1 MSAEVLS
8 GKGLAG
14 LIRQRA
20 QEEAHALDHQG
31 VRPTVAVVV
40 ATDDESTHWYVR
52 SIERA
57 AERAGIDCRIVDLG
71 HDATVLRGEAS
82 AVTSNRLEL
91 MAAAQVLA
99 ALPERA
105 TVDWRGGSDY
115 LREGASKWLDGWR
128 RRGWRTSGGE
138 PVKNADLWQRLQA
151 PLAARRIRFRPATEA
166 DREDLATLARVVKE
180 RLDGG
185 GR

>member
-1 MSAEVLS
+1 MALPDTVPYIGWSWDDLAFLALAGVMLGAALLTVLGRDIIRSGLWLVLS
-8 GKGLAG
+8 FAGLAG
-14 LIRQRA
+14 IY
-20 QEEAHALDHQG
+20 ALLG
-31 VRPTVAVVV
+31 
-40 ATDDESTHWYVR
+40 AT
-52 SIERA
+52 I
-57 AERAGIDCRIVDLG
+57 
-71 HDATVLRGEAS
+71 
-82 AVTSNRLEL
+82 